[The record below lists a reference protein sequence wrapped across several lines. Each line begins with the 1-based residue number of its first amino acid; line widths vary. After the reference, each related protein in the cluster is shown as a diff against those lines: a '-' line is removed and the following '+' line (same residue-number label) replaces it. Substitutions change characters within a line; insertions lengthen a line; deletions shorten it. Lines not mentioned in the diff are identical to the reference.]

1 MQRNVQIPYELF
13 IELIR
18 FHLFDLYEGEKK
30 IRTGL
35 EQKLKA
41 MSDRQLYSKYKPQN
55 LKVKEKRRGSSTST
69 AGESRRSTVGDP
81 SLTDTDRD
89 VTRPC

>member
-18 FHLFDLYEGEKK
+18 FHLFDLYEDEKK

-41 MSDRQLYSKYKPQN
+41 MSDRQLYSKYKTAESESEREEARQQY
-55 LKVKEKRRGSSTST
+55 LYSRGVP
-69 AGESRRSTVGDP
+69 EDYRW
-81 SLTDTDRD
+81 
-89 VTRPC
+89 

>member
-1 MQRNVQIPYELF
+1 MPRNVQIPYELF

-18 FHLFDLYEGEKK
+18 FHLFDLYEDEKQ

-41 MSDRQLYSKYKPQN
+41 MSDRQLYSKYKTAESESEREEARQQY
-55 LKVKEKRRGSSTST
+55 LDSRGVP
-69 AGESRRSTVGDP
+69 EDYRW
-81 SLTDTDRD
+81 
-89 VTRPC
+89 

>member
-1 MQRNVQIPYELF
+1 MPRNVQIPYELF

-18 FHLFDLYEGEKK
+18 FHLFDLYEDEKK

-41 MSDRQLYSKYKPQN
+41 MSDRQLYSKYKTAESESEREEVGQHY
-55 LKVKEKRRGSSTST
+55 LDSRGVP
-69 AGESRRSTVGDP
+69 EDYRW
-81 SLTDTDRD
+81 
-89 VTRPC
+89 

>member
-1 MQRNVQIPYELF
+1 MQKNVQIPYELF

-18 FHLFDLYEGEKK
+18 FHLLDLYEDEKE

-41 MSDRQLYSKYKPQN
+41 MSDRQLYSKYKTAESEN
-55 LKVKEKRRGSSTST
+55 EREEARRQYLD
-69 AGESRRSTVGDP
+69 SRGVPEDYRW
-81 SLTDTDRD
+81 
-89 VTRPC
+89 

>member
-18 FHLFDLYEGEKK
+18 FHLFDFYEDEKK

-41 MSDRQLYSKYKPQN
+41 MSDRQLYSENKTAETESEREAARQKY
-55 LKVKEKRRGSSTST
+55 LDSRGIP
-69 AGESRRSTVGDP
+69 ESYRW
-81 SLTDTDRD
+81 
-89 VTRPC
+89 

>member
-1 MQRNVQIPYELF
+1 MPRNVQIPYELF

-18 FHLFDLYEGEKK
+18 FHLFDLYEDEKK

-41 MSDRQLYSKYKPQN
+41 MSDRQLYSNYKTAESESEREEARQQY
-55 LKVKEKRRGSSTST
+55 LDSRGVP
-69 AGESRRSTVGDP
+69 EDYRW
-81 SLTDTDRD
+81 
-89 VTRPC
+89 

>member
-1 MQRNVQIPYELF
+1 MPRNVQIPYELF

-18 FHLFDLYEGEKK
+18 FHLFDLYEDEKK

-41 MSDRQLYSKYKPQN
+41 MSDRQLYSKYKTAESESEREEARQQS
-55 LKVKEKRRGSSTST
+55 LDSRGVP
-69 AGESRRSTVGDP
+69 EDYRW
-81 SLTDTDRD
+81 
-89 VTRPC
+89 

>member
-18 FHLFDLYEGEKK
+18 FHLFDLYEDEKK

-41 MSDRQLYSKYKPQN
+41 LSDRQLYSEYKTAETESERESARQKY
-55 LKVKEKRRGSSTST
+55 LDSRGIP
-69 AGESRRSTVGDP
+69 ESYRW
-81 SLTDTDRD
+81 
-89 VTRPC
+89 